1 MLRALPLVKGILVI
15 SASTPPARPGRPW
28 TFSSTGDR
36 RVAWWNRRL
45 AVELAVHRWDAEHAA
60 AADGAPAPSPLDGDV
75 AAAGIGEFMIE
86 FLPGLLALETT
97 GQLSGTLHLH
107 ATGGQTGWWID
118 LDAVGSAVSGHARA
132 DTAIRGTRSDLLL
145 WLANRSSPGSMEVFG
160 RRELLDS
167 WKQLRR

>member
-1 MLRALPLVKGILVI
+1 
-15 SASTPPARPGRPW
+15 
-28 TFSSTGDR
+28 
-36 RVAWWNRRL
+36 
-45 AVELAVHRWDAEHAA
+45 
-60 AADGAPAPSPLDGDV
+60 
-75 AAAGIGEFMIE
+75 MIE

-107 ATGGQTGWWID
+107 ATDGQTEWWID
-118 LDAVGSAVSGHARA
+118 LDAVGSAVSERAKA

-145 WLANRSSPGSMEVFG
+145 WLTNRSSPGSMEVFG